1 MIAASEPRRGV
12 PSTTS
17 PERDSGFAIPSAP
30 TAPFAGNEEC
40 ISVAAFE
47 RLASVLERAS
57 GIALKQEK
65 RAMVTARLTRR
76 ARDRGFPNV
85 ESYANTF
92 ERFGEEELEF
102 VIDALTTH
110 HTYFFRE
117 SEHFDAL
124 TKQIG
129 PTVLDA
135 ARGARPLRMLSVA
148 CSTGEEPTSA
158 AMVLEALVRS
168 RARGEQFEVTGIDVS
183 HHAVQRARRGIYEA
197 DQARDIPPEFR
208 ARHLERSVQRPHL
221 MRVADGL
228 RARMKYQ
235 VGNLLS
241 LDVPPADVVFCRNV
255 LIYFSDEQRQR
266 AVQQLW
272 RALRPGGFLVLGLTE
287 SLRSLPPGA
296 SPVGRSAYQKKGT
309 DPSGGAP

>member
-1 MIAASEPRRGV
+1 M
-12 PSTTS
+12 T
-17 PERDSGFAIPSAP
+17 
-30 TAPFAGNEEC
+30 PFGANEEC
-40 ISVAAFE
+40 ISISAFE

-57 GIALKQEK
+57 GIALSQEK

-76 ARDRGFPNV
+76 ARDRGFSNV

-92 ERFGEEELEF
+92 ERFGEKELEF

-129 PTVLDA
+129 PAILDA
-135 ARGARPLRMLSVA
+135 TRGARPLRMLSVA

-158 AMVLEALVRS
+158 AMVLDALVRS
-168 RARGEQFEVTGIDVS
+168 RGRGEKFEVVGIDVS
-183 HHAVQRARRGIYEA
+183 HHAVQRARRAIYDAES
-197 DQARDIPPEFR
+197 ARDIPADFR

-228 RARMKYQ
+228 RASMKYQ

-241 LDVPPADVVFCRNV
+241 LDVPAADIVFCRNV
-255 LIYFSDEQRQR
+255 LIYFSDEQRKR

-272 RALRPGGFLVLGLTE
+272 KALRPGGYLVLGLTE
-287 SLRSLPPGA
+287 SLRHLPPGA
-296 SPVGRSAYQKKGT
+296 TLAGRSAYQKSTPGN
-309 DPSGGAP
+309 SGGAP